1 MEIKKINIFNFKT
14 IYFVGLQ
21 TVFGL
26 FNWLIILVIIN
37 QYDLKILGKFM
48 FILSFTYIAHMLG
61 NFAAEDYIVSKAS
74 LLKKNSQKILLHLVI
89 ASLTINL
96 ILYFLFSTFF
106 LVVSNE
112 YFKYYLVLGLNNF
125 IGFIILIESFFIG
138 LNNPKKLFYIK
149 ISSIML
155 FSIIIILFQNH
166 MSLNMLFITF
176 ILCNMFI
183 AISYL
188 IIIFKKISI
197 KLIFFKLFYKKY
209 LPIFLSTFVSF
220 FKMRGSIII
229 LNFFL
234 SEMSL
239 GLYGLI
245 TKVIDSLTLMSIA
258 FMKIFYNKIIPF
270 FRREKKESLLL
281 KKNFIF
287 TSIFINL
294 ILIAYYAQNENF
306 SIFLPFTISNYY
318 FVILVL
324 YMSLIIS
331 LMKNYESFLR
341 LLLINKNDNSTVLKA
356 TNYSTIL
363 QLILLIFLSMFFEM
377 KGAIIALLLNS
388 HIIMFFYIYIKKN
401 YEY

>member
-245 TKVIDSLTLMSIA
+245 TKVIA
-258 FMKIFYNKIIPF
+258 FN
-270 FRREKKESLLL
+270 
-281 KKNFIF
+281 
-287 TSIFINL
+287 
-294 ILIAYYAQNENF
+294 
-306 SIFLPFTISNYY
+306 ISP
-318 FVILVL
+318 
-324 YMSLIIS
+324 S
-331 LMKNYESFLR
+331 
-341 LLLINKNDNSTVLKA
+341 
-356 TNYSTIL
+356 
-363 QLILLIFLSMFFEM
+363 
-377 KGAIIALLLNS
+377 
-388 HIIMFFYIYIKKN
+388 
-401 YEY
+401 

>member
-1 MEIKKINIFNFKT
+1 M
-14 IYFVGLQ
+14 
-21 TVFGL
+21 
-26 FNWLIILVIIN
+26 
-37 QYDLKILGKFM
+37 
-48 FILSFTYIAHMLG
+48 
-61 NFAAEDYIVSKAS
+61 
-74 LLKKNSQKILLHLVI
+74 
-89 ASLTINL
+89 
-96 ILYFLFSTFF
+96 
-106 LVVSNE
+106 VSNE

-149 ISSIML
+149 ISSIMH